1 MKNGVIG
8 CSPDGIIFDSSEGE
22 GRQKGL
28 LEIKC
33 PFSVKDTRQLTECAM
48 AKNCPCS
55 IMPDKT
61 LQLKK
66 EQNYFF
72 QVQGGMAVTNTQWCD
87 FVVWTPQWISVQR
100 IPYDEE
106 WTTSML
112 AKLMV
117 FYQSALFPQL
127 LQVKP
132 VSHPVCASTPTA
144 ACCSGCAYSGLVL
157 RTCMRCQHTFHH
169 LCTSDDEGKVCKCCK
184 G

>member
-1 MKNGVIG
+1 MKNGAIG

-28 LEIKC
+28 FEIKC

-48 AKNCPCS
+48 AKNFPCS
-55 IMPDKT
+55 IMPGKT

-66 EQNYFF
+66 KHNYFF

-106 WTTSML
+106 WTWSML
-112 AKLMV
+112 AKLMY
-117 FYQSALFPQL
+117 FYRPALSL
-127 LQVKP
+127 SCYK
-132 VSHPVCASTPTA
+132 
-144 ACCSGCAYSGLVL
+144 
-157 RTCMRCQHTFHH
+157 
-169 LCTSDDEGKVCKCCK
+169 
-184 G
+184 

>member
-1 MKNGVIG
+1 
-8 CSPDGIIFDSSEGE
+8 
-22 GRQKGL
+22 
-28 LEIKC
+28 
-33 PFSVKDTRQLTECAM
+33 
-48 AKNCPCS
+48 
-55 IMPDKT
+55 
-61 LQLKK
+61 
-66 EQNYFF
+66 
-72 QVQGGMAVTNTQWCD
+72 MAVTNTQWCD

-112 AKLMV
+112 VKLMV

-184 G
+184 RWAEELMFPLIWPFEFICNANWVIFIIGADAVVISYIFLSERDRSC